1 MHGFFLIVCICCCLG
16 LIPEASLSPSGWQT
30 GPDHI
35 RPAERL
41 WFKTVSIVVIFLSNS
56 CSMELSQAGYVG
68 GGAEFESQNVDQMSA
83 DFLSLTSA
91 VFSVSLGN

>member
-1 MHGFFLIVCICCCLG
+1 
-16 LIPEASLSPSGWQT
+16 
-30 GPDHI
+30 
-35 RPAERL
+35 
-41 WFKTVSIVVIFLSNS
+41 
-56 CSMELSQAGYVG
+56 MELSQAGYVG